1 MESNER
7 HFLDIFFNPESVAIV
22 GASKNPASINHNLI
36 ANLVNLGYEG
46 RIFPV
51 NPKEKEILGI
61 KTYSNISDIEE
72 NVDLAVISLSNSLTP
87 KVLEEC
93 VKKGIKRVTLVA
105 GGFSETGLQ
114 GKTIQ
119 KQMAELLQKN
129 GVRAIGPN
137 ALSPINVPKKFA
149 ISFHPIKRIKQGNL
163 SLIFQSGLYEARF
176 NWLFNDFNLHINKLI
191 DLGNKMDINE
201 VDALSYII
209 QDPLTQVIGMHL
221 ESIDGDGREFF
232 TLIREAKALGK
243 HVVIIKTG
251 RTETGARAA
260 ASHTGALV
268 RGSDKVLDGVLKQ
281 SGALRVDTIEE
292 FFEICRGLDR
302 FGSLKPKGNCLSLAM
317 LPGGMGVMITDLC
330 ERQGLKLASVED
342 ATIEKLRA
350 LFPPWDIA
358 PNPWD
363 LGVTMQFGDP
373 LRVFQTWIDAMSHD
387 PNVDMLAIQI
397 PDRMVIM
404 PKEFFE
410 IFHKP
415 VENEK
420 PIVIWVTGID
430 SGTNEVLEWLEEK
443 NIPVFRS
450 PEKAISS
457 LVALF
462 KMSSHN

>member
-7 HFLDIFFNPESVAIV
+7 HFLDIFFNPESVAII

-51 NPKEKEILGI
+51 NPKVKEILGI
-61 KTYSNISDIEE
+61 KTYTNICDIEE
-72 NVDLAVISLSNSLTP
+72 NVDLAVISVSYSLTP

-93 VKKGIKRVTLVA
+93 VEKGVKNVTLVA

-114 GKTIQ
+114 GRHIQ
-119 KQMAELLQKN
+119 KQMGELLRKN

-137 ALSPINVPKKFA
+137 ALSPINVPQKFA
-149 ISFHPIKRIKQGNL
+149 ISFHPIKRLKRGNL

-176 NWLFNDFNLHINKLI
+176 SWLFNDFNLHINKLI

-209 QDPLTQVIGMHL
+209 HDPLTRVIGIHL
-221 ESIDGDGREFF
+221 ESIAGDGREFF
-232 TLIREAKALGK
+232 TLIRKATTLDK
-243 HVVIIKTG
+243 RVVIIKTG
-251 RTETGARAA
+251 RTETGAKVA

-268 RGSDKVLDGVLKQ
+268 RGSDRVLDGALKQ
-281 SGALRVDTIEE
+281 SGALRVDTIED

-302 FGSLKPKGNCLSLAM
+302 FGSLKPRGNRVSLAM

-330 ERQGLKLASVED
+330 ERQGLKLAGVED
-342 ATIEKLRA
+342 ATVEKLRA
-350 LFPPWDIA
+350 VFPPWDIA
-358 PNPWD
+358 TNPWD

-373 LRVFQTWIDAMSHD
+373 LRVFQTWVDAMTHD
-387 PNVDMLAIQI
+387 PNVDMLAIQV

-404 PKEFFE
+404 PQEFFE

-415 VENEK
+415 VQNGK

-443 NIPVFRS
+443 NIPIFRS

-462 KMSSHN
+462 KMSTHN